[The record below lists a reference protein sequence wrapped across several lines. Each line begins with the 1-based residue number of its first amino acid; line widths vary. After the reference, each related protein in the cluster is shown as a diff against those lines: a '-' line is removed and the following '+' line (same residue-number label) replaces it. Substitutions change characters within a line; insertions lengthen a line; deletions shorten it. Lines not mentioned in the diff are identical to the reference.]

1 MQINLSET
9 IERKFI
15 DSIQLDDEWEIES
28 DEGWVPITH
37 IHKTVEYEEWV
48 VKTDSAEL
56 ICADTHI
63 LFDENKNEIFAK
75 DLIPNKSLVFTKDG
89 PKLVKSVTKTDN
101 HSNMFDVTVN
111 SDNHRFYSGQFLSHN
126 TITSVSYILWLSLF
140 NSDQNIAILANKGDL
155 AREILDRYQLAYEN
169 LPKWIQQ
176 GVRVWNKGNIELEN
190 GSKVLASATSSN
202 AIRGGSFS
210 CVFLDEFAF
219 VPPNIAENFFTSV
232 YPVISSGKK
241 TKMIIVSTPN
251 GMNLFYKMWTDALG
265 KRNDYKTFSIHWSM
279 VPGRDEKFKE
289 ETIKNTSLRQWN
301 QEFEC
306 EFIGSSNTLITGEKL
321 ACLTYK
327 ENIKELSGMK
337 IYEEPIKESF
347 NEDGVQITGTHLY
360 AMCVDV
366 SEGKN
371 LDYSAFSVFDV
382 SSMPYR
388 QVATYRNNGIS
399 PLLFPN
405 IIKICADYY
414 NEAYVLVEIN
424 NNPQVAEILQ
434 EELEYDNLFKV
445 SSGNKKAQTLSAGFS
460 KGSAY
465 GLKMS
470 PLVKRVGCSTLK
482 TLIEMDKLLISDF
495 ETYSELTTFVSAS
508 ASYEAEEGCND
519 DLAMTLVIF
528 AWLSTQ
534 KYFKEIVD
542 HDIRKQLQIE
552 QFNIEDVEDQDTL
565 PIVEKDTGLESIF
578 FIEDGDVWTLGSNG
592 NPYDSLIK
600 ELLDF

>member
-1 MQINLSET
+1 MHRISET

-15 DSIQLDDEWEIES
+15 DSIELDDEWEIES
-28 DEGWVPITH
+28 DEGWVPVTH

-48 VKTDSAEL
+48 IKTESSEL

-89 PKLVKSVTKTDN
+89 PNLVKSVTKTDK
-101 HSNMFDVTVN
+101 HSNMFDITVN
-111 SDNHRFYSGQFLSHN
+111 SNNHRFYSGEFLSHN

-169 LPKWIQQ
+169 LPKWLQQ

-232 YPVISSGKK
+232 YPVISSGKN

-251 GMNLFYKMWTDALG
+251 GMNLFYKMWTDAIG
-265 KRNDYKTFSIHWSM
+265 KRSDYKPFSIHWSM

-289 ETIKNTSLRQWN
+289 ETIKNTSLRQWQ

-306 EFIGSSNTLITGEKL
+306 EFIGSSNTLISGEKL

-327 ENIKELSGMK
+327 ENVTEFSGMK
-337 IYEEPIKESF
+337 VYEEPVKESF
-347 NEDGVQITGTHLY
+347 NDNGEQLTGTHLY
-360 AMCVDV
+360 AICVDI
-366 SEGKN
+366 SEGRN

-382 SSMPYR
+382 STMPYK
-388 QVATYRNNGIS
+388 QVATYRSNTIS
-399 PLLFPN
+399 PLLYPN
-405 IIKICADYY
+405 IIKMCAEYY
-414 NEAYVLVEIN
+414 NEAYVLIEIN
-424 NNPQVAEILQ
+424 NNPQVAEFLH
-434 EELEYDNLFKV
+434 EDLEYDNILKV
-445 SSGNKKAQTLSAGFS
+445 SSGNKKAQTISSGFS
-460 KGSAY
+460 KGSSL

-482 TLIEMDKLLISDF
+482 TLIEMDKLIINDF
-495 ETYSELTTFVSAS
+495 ETYSELTTFVSNS
-508 ASYEAEEGCND
+508 ASYQAEEGCND
-519 DLAMTLVIF
+519 DFAMTLVIF

-552 QFNIEDVEDQDTL
+552 QFSETLEESEELLPIGELNNGLETPYFIEGDTL
-565 PIVEKDTGLESIF
+565 WTMESGKD
-578 FIEDGDVWTLGSNG
+578 
-592 NPYDSLIK
+592 PYDSIMR